1 MTFTWSFPTD
11 QSHNISNTWL
21 LNEKLESRPRFCLID
36 VEYSIF
42 YSDTK
47 WNYHGDIPMQKRLLN
62 IQVLPKQQS
71 ILKIKKVWLLAW
83 NKCTK
88 WLSFQT
94 TCLWVVFVSGL
105 PCGTERD
112 WSVHLHVL
120 HSCCFADQDTLRFFN
135 LCFFFIHYETTTKA
149 KFIYLRN
156 LREWQLNLKS
166 MKMTWII
173 KMVKLMIVVHSLTQT
188 IFEIDPI

>member
-1 MTFTWSFPTD
+1 MPHWRGIF
-11 QSHNISNTWL
+11 NIL
-21 LNEKLESRPRFCLID
+21 LWH
-36 VEYSIF
+36 
-42 YSDTK
+42 K
-47 WNYHGDIPMQKRLLN
+47 WNYHGGIQMQKRLPN

-88 WLSFQT
+88 WLWFQT
-94 TCLWVVFVSGL
+94 MCLWVVFVPGL

-112 WSVHLHVL
+112 WSVHVYVL
-120 HSCCFADQDTLRFFN
+120 HSCCFADQHTLRFFN
-135 LCFFFIHYETTTKA
+135 LRLFFIHYETTTKA

-166 MKMTWII
+166 ISRLNSLLNKKKILDSI
-173 KMVKLMIVVHSLTQT
+173 FASLTWNIQYSILT
-188 IFEIDPI
+188 QNEIIMEAYWCKKG

>member
-21 LNEKLESRPRFCLID
+21 LNQKLESRQLFCLID

-94 TCLWVVFVSGL
+94 MCLWVVFLSGL
-105 PCGTERD
+105 PYGTERD
-112 WSVHLHVL
+112 WSVHFHAL
-120 HSCCFADQDTLRFFN
+120 HSCCFADHKRFVSLICAFS
-135 LCFFFIHYETTTKA
+135 LSIMKQQQKLSSLIYA
-149 KFIYLRN
+149 KEN
-156 LREWQLNLKS
+156 DSW
-166 MKMTWII
+166 T
-173 KMVKLMIVVHSLTQT
+173 
-188 IFEIDPI
+188 

>member
-21 LNEKLESRPRFCLID
+21 LNQKLESRPRFCLID

-47 WNYHGDIPMQKRLLN
+47 WNYHGGILMQKRLPN

-71 ILKIKKVWLLAW
+71 ILKIKMVWLLAW
-83 NKCTK
+83 NKCTN

-94 TCLWVVFVSGL
+94 TCLWVVLCQAFHAVQKE
-105 PCGTERD
+105 TA
-112 WSVHLHVL
+112 WSVHFHVL
-120 HSCCFADQDTLRFFN
+120 HSCCFADQHMLRFLICAFS
-135 LCFFFIHYETTTKA
+135 LFIMKQQQ
-149 KFIYLRN
+149 KLSSFIYTKEN
-156 LREWQLNLKS
+156 DSW
-166 MKMTWII
+166 TW
-173 KMVKLMIVVHSLTQT
+173 KAWRWAG
-188 IFEIDPI
+188 

>member
-1 MTFTWSFPTD
+1 
-11 QSHNISNTWL
+11 
-21 LNEKLESRPRFCLID
+21 
-36 VEYSIF
+36 
-42 YSDTK
+42 
-47 WNYHGDIPMQKRLLN
+47 MQKRLPN

-112 WSVHLHVL
+112 WMECTFPCSAQLLLCRSTHASL
-120 HSCCFADQDTLRFFN
+120 FN
-135 LCFFFIHYETTTKA
+135 LRFFFIHYETKTKA
-149 KFIYLRN
+149 KFIYLSN

-166 MKMTWII
+166 MKMSWII
-173 KMVKLMIVVHSLTQT
+173 KLMIVVQSFNIIVWPRPFLKLIQFKMSLGTY
-188 IFEIDPI
+188 DPLLLISRRNSLLNNTHHKPISLYHMIYHYWLYALITLI

>member
-21 LNEKLESRPRFCLID
+21 LNQKLESRPRFCLID

-47 WNYHGDIPMQKRLLN
+47 WNYHGGILMQKRLAN

-94 TCLWVVFVSGL
+94 MCLWVVFLSGL

-112 WSVHLHVL
+112 WSVHFHAL
-120 HSCCFADQDTLRFFN
+120 HSCCFADRKRFVSLICAFS
-135 LCFFFIHYETTTKA
+135 LSIMKQQQKLSSLIYA
-149 KFIYLRN
+149 KKEN
-156 LREWQLNLKS
+156 DSW
-166 MKMTWII
+166 T
-173 KMVKLMIVVHSLTQT
+173 
-188 IFEIDPI
+188 

>member
-21 LNEKLESRPRFCLID
+21 LNQKLESRPRFCLID

-47 WNYHGDIPMQKRLLN
+47 WNYHGGILMQKRLPN

-94 TCLWVVFVSGL
+94 MCLWVVFCVRPSMQY
-105 PCGTERD
+105 RKR
-112 WSVHLHVL
+112 LHGVY
-120 HSCCFADQDTLRFFN
+120 
-135 LCFFFIHYETTTKA
+135 I
-149 KFIYLRN
+149 
-156 LREWQLNLKS
+156 S
-166 MKMTWII
+166 MFC
-173 KMVKLMIVVHSLTQT
+173 IVVALPINTRF
-188 IFEIDPI
+188 IF

>member
-1 MTFTWSFPTD
+1 MLYSHFPENLISRFVSSTCMRSSPHSTWLLLDPFLQIN
-11 QSHNISNTWL
+11 QSHNISNAWL
-21 LNEKLESRPRFCLID
+21 LNQKLESRQHFCLID

-47 WNYHGDIPMQKRLLN
+47 WNYHGGILMQKKLLN

-112 WSVHLHVL
+112 WSVHFHVL
-120 HSCCFADQDTLRFFN
+120 HSCYFADQHTLRFLTCTFS
-135 LCFFFIHYETTTKA
+135 LSIMKQ
-149 KFIYLRN
+149 KQKLSSFIYA
-156 LREWQLNLKS
+156 
-166 MKMTWII
+166 I
-173 KMVKLMIVVHSLTQT
+173 
-188 IFEIDPI
+188 

>member
-1 MTFTWSFPTD
+1 
-11 QSHNISNTWL
+11 
-21 LNEKLESRPRFCLID
+21 
-36 VEYSIF
+36 
-42 YSDTK
+42 
-47 WNYHGDIPMQKRLLN
+47 MQKRLLN
-62 IQVLPKQQS
+62 IQVLPKRQS
-71 ILKIKKVWLLAW
+71 ILKKKVWLLAW

-120 HSCCFADQDTLRFFN
+120 HVLRFFK

-149 KFIYLRN
+149 KFIYLRK
-156 LREWQLNLKS
+156 REWQLNLKS
-166 MKMTWII
+166 TKMSWII
-173 KMVKLMIVVHSLTQT
+173 KIVKLMIVVQSFNIIVWPRPFLKLIQFKMSLGTY
-188 IFEIDPI
+188 DPLLPISRLNSLLNNTHHKPISLYHIIYHY